1 MAHPT
6 PPVLLSGFAT
16 GALLALLGLAA
27 GCPAD
32 APKSKPAAPPPGRF
46 ESVAPAAVK
55 KDAVDAFCDTHDD
68 PDTATTFTWPKLDGA
83 APTGAGWTW
92 VNAWATWCGPC
103 VGEMPMLERWKD
115 KLAKEGV
122 EFTLTFLSLDANAAD
137 VKQYAAAHPDIT
149 MGPRIADF
157 SLLAS
162 WLTSNGLNSN
172 ASIPL
177 QFFVDGKQK
186 IRCTRM
192 GAISETD
199 YDTVK
204 QILSK

>member
-1 MAHPT
+1 MAPPT
-6 PPVLLSGFAT
+6 SSPLRSGIAT
-16 GALLALLGLAA
+16 AGMSALLWMTA

-32 APKSKPAAPPPGRF
+32 PPAPKPKVERF

-68 PDTATTFTWPKLDGA
+68 SDTALTFTWPQLDGA
-83 APTGAGWTW
+83 APTTPGWTW

-103 VGEMPMLERWKD
+103 VAEMPMLTRWKD
-115 KLAKEGV
+115 KLQQEGV
-122 EFTLTFLSLDANAAD
+122 EFTLAFFSLDATAAD
-137 VKQYAAAHPDIT
+137 VKKYAAAHPEIAL
-149 MGPRIADF
+149 GPRIADF
-157 SLLAS
+157 NLLAA

-177 QFFVDGKQK
+177 QFFVDGKHK

-199 YDTVK
+199 YATVK